1 MSSNHA
7 AHAPEQRQDTMNVL
21 KGWVMIILTI
31 VLLALYGAALG
42 GWLKPLASEYMVTRL
57 EPLIF
62 VVVGYYFGR
71 LPSQQNESTLKDEI
85 GRQTRKA
92 DSAQHAKE
100 HAQQACEALE
110 EKLKNVR
117 ATLAFAPTASH
128 DRRSAVNAATSDPA
142 TQQTIATVLKILD
155 S

>member
-1 MSSNHA
+1 
-7 AHAPEQRQDTMNVL
+7 MNTI
-21 KGWVMIILTI
+21 KGWVMIVLTI
-31 VLLALYGAALG
+31 ALLALYGAALG
-42 GWLKPLASEYMVTRL
+42 GWLKPLASEYMVPRL
-57 EPLIF
+57 EPLVF

-71 LPSQQNESTLKDEI
+71 MPSQQNESMLKDEI

-100 HAQQACEALE
+100 QAQQAREALE

-117 ATLAFAPTASH
+117 ATLAFASTVSH
-128 DRRSAVNAATSDPA
+128 DRRSAAGVAATDPA
-142 TQQTIATVLKILD
+142 YRQTIATVLKILD